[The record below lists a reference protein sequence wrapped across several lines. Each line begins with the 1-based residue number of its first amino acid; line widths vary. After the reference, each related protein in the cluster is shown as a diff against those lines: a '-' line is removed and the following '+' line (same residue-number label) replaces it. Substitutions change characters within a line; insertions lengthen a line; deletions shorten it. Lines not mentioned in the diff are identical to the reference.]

1 MRLNDLMRWKIG
13 VCLIGTTLL
22 AGSMLATNVYA
33 QTVPPSAEAARI
45 EEQLRTTPAP
55 QASAPRPSVSGLALQ
70 DAPEGADQ
78 ISFALNGIEIRGN
91 SVYTDEELAALYR
104 DRIGQEIPLSW
115 LFELANAITV
125 KYRNDGY
132 VLSRVI
138 VPQQEIRDGRVR
150 LEIVEG
156 YVSNVIVQGADG
168 LKSKAQIERYA
179 NAITRKRPANM
190 ADIERYLLLIRDM
203 PGHTVDSLLRPSAD
217 SKGGAELVLQVAFK
231 PTLFSAGID
240 NYGSKFLGP
249 VQTNLRAQGNSLL
262 QGGDQTVLRYV
273 GSGTAIPVNQVELR
287 YFNASHGMLLNGEG
301 TMLTLSASRIISYP
315 GNRLH
320 FLDTKSQSLV
330 LTTEVAHPFI
340 RSRLTNLSGN
350 VQFDMVNATNKLLGS
365 VLADDRIRALRLGGT
380 FDHMDNWQGVTQLS
394 LETSLGLDI
403 FGASK
408 TSSPELSRA
417 RGESSFKKVNID
429 AARVQRLNQDFNLY
443 TGIRG
448 QYSQDRLL
456 SSEEFGV
463 GGSEFGRG
471 YDSSEITGDR
481 GIAGRLELQYNGYTG
496 WETVNGYQAFAFYDV
511 GKVFQSDGKDGRD
524 ASLASVGAGV
534 RFNVTDHASASLSIA
549 KPLTKQVDT
558 RSDNGHEKPL
568 RGLFSF
574 VVRY

>member
-1 MRLNDLMRWKIG
+1 MRLNGSMRWKVG

-22 AGSMLATNVYA
+22 AGSMLATRVNA
-33 QTVPPSAEAARI
+33 QTVPPGAEAARI
-45 EEQLRTTPAP
+45 EEQLRAAP
-55 QASAPRPSVSGLALQ
+55 IPHTSTPRPGVSGLTLQ
-70 DAPEGADQ
+70 DAPQGADQ
-78 ISFALNGIEIRGN
+78 ISFTLNGIDVRGN
-91 SVYTDEELAALYR
+91 TVYGDEELSALYR
-104 DRIGQEIPLSW
+104 DRIGKDIPLSW

-138 VPQQEIRDGRVR
+138 VPQQEIHDGRVR
-150 LEIVEG
+150 LDVVEG
-156 YVSNVIVQGADG
+156 YVSDVIIQGADG

-179 NAITRKRPANM
+179 SAIARKRPANM

-203 PGHTVDSLLRPSAD
+203 PGHTVDSLLRPSE
-217 SKGGAELVLQVAFK
+217 SSEGGANLVLQVGFDPAMI
-231 PTLFSAGID
+231 SAGID

-249 VQTNLRAQGNSLL
+249 VQTNIRAQGNSLL

-273 GSGTAIPVNQVELR
+273 GSGTAVPTNQVELR
-287 YFNASHGMLLNGEG
+287 YFNASHSMLWGDEG
-301 TMLTLSASRIISYP
+301 SMLTLSASRIISYP

-320 FLDTKSQSLV
+320 FLDTKSQSRV
-330 LTTEVAHPFI
+330 LTAELAHPFI

-350 VQFDMVNATNKLLGS
+350 VQFDMINAQNQLLGT
-365 VLADDRIRALRLGGT
+365 VLADDRLRVLRVGGI
-380 FDHMDNWQGVTQLS
+380 FDHMDNWSGVTQLS
-394 LETSLGLDI
+394 LEASLGLDI

-417 RGESSFKKVNID
+417 RGESAFKKISFDV
-429 AARVQRLNQDFNLY
+429 ARVQRLTQDFNLY
-443 TGIRG
+443 TGLRG
-448 QYSQDRLL
+448 QYAQDRLL

-481 GIAGRLELQYNGYTG
+481 GLAGRLELQYNGTTG
-496 WETVNGYQAFAFYDV
+496 WDTVNDYQAFAFYDV

-524 ASLASVGAGV
+524 SSLASVGAGV
-534 RFNVTDHASASLSIA
+534 RFNISDYAGVSLTVA
-549 KPLTKQVDT
+549 KPLTKEVDT

-568 RGLFSF
+568 RALFSF